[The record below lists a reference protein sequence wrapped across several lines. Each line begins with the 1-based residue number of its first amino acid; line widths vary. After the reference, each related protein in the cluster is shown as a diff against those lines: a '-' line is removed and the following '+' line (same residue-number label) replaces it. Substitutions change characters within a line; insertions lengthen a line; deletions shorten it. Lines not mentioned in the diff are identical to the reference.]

1 MNDLCLIC
9 GQLDYSGKN
18 LQLES
23 GDLDLKQNLVVVTMS
38 VAVFLAHV
46 TLGFSCLMCKA
57 VPTYLIMYLEVHIS

>member
-23 GDLDLKQNLVVVTMS
+23 GDLDLNQNLVVVTMS
-38 VAVFLAHV
+38 IAVFLAHV
-46 TLGFSCLMCKA
+46 TLGFSCVMGKA
-57 VPTYLIMYLEVHIS
+57 VPTYFMRFKLANA